1 MAAFNAGRSPLVT
14 VVTPAY
20 NVAKY
25 VGETVDSVLR
35 QTFRDFEYLVV
46 DDGSVD
52 NSVDVVK
59 AHVGDDPR
67 FRLVAGEHRGL
78 SAARNAGIRE
88 AKGEYIAFLDG
99 DDRWH
104 PRFLA
109 RQLQLIQS
117 LPPDVGVVFC
127 RSRLVLENG
136 TLVFFQWQRVGR
148 YDFDDFLVN
157 NNPARNGS
165 SLLIRKSCFADV
177 GGFGEDLRY
186 VEDLDMWLRIAEN
199 SKTPVLWASKY
210 FLVDMR
216 LRPGSIT
223 RDRAG
228 LESALSDMLESQTAK
243 LRRLPAG
250 LAYVRP
256 ALIAFKYGK
265 NEDLA
270 ECWAGRARS
279 VSSGQLAR
287 TVPGIRLLFWDT
299 LPRPARRAVRS
310 AQYSA
315 RELLKDVNL
324 RLRGGPGSMP
334 FSQSGRGG
342 GYRGGA
348 AVAGESGPAAAGA
361 GATARR
367 VLPVGAG
374 QPQGQGEDPHTAD

>member
-1 MAAFNAGRSPLVT
+1 MVAFNTGRSPLVT

-78 SAARNAGIRE
+78 SAARNAGVRE

-104 PRFLA
+104 PRFLE
-109 RQLQLIQS
+109 RQLRLIQS

-165 SLLIRKSCFADV
+165 SLLIRKSCFDDV
-177 GGFGEDLRY
+177 GGFDEELHHL
-186 VEDLDMWLRIAEN
+186 EDLDMWLRIAEN

-210 FLVDMR
+210 FLVDLR
-216 LRPGSIT
+216 LRPGSMS
-223 RDRAG
+223 RDRGDIDA
-228 LESALSDMLESQTAK
+228 ALNDMLESQTAK

-256 ALIAFKYGK
+256 AVTAFKYGG
-265 NEDLA
+265 NDDLA
-270 ECWAGRARS
+270 EYWAGQARS
-279 VSSGQLAR
+279 VGSGQLAR

-299 LPRPARRAVRS
+299 LPRPARNAVRS
-310 AQYSA
+310 VQYSA
-315 RELLKDVNL
+315 RELLKDVNH
-324 RLRGGPGSMP
+324 RLRGSQGS
-334 FSQSGRGG
+334 
-342 GYRGGA
+342 
-348 AVAGESGPAAAGA
+348 
-361 GATARR
+361 
-367 VLPVGAG
+367 
-374 QPQGQGEDPHTAD
+374 

>member
-1 MAAFNAGRSPLVT
+1 MVAFNTGRSPRVT

-46 DDGSVD
+46 DDGSED
-52 NSVDVVK
+52 NSVDIVK
-59 AHVGDDPR
+59 AHAGDDPR
-67 FRLVAGEHRGL
+67 FRLVAREHRGL

-104 PRFLA
+104 PRFLE
-109 RQLQLIQS
+109 RQLRLIQS

-157 NNPARNGS
+157 SNPARNGS

-177 GGFGEDLRY
+177 GGFDEELHHL
-186 VEDLDMWLRIAEN
+186 EDLDMWLRIAEN

-210 FLVDMR
+210 FLVDLR
-216 LRPGSIT
+216 LRPGSMS
-223 RDRAG
+223 RDRGDIDA
-228 LESALSDMLESQTAK
+228 ALNDMLESQTAK

-256 ALIAFKYGK
+256 AVTAFKYGG
-265 NEDLA
+265 NDDLA
-270 ECWAGRARS
+270 EYWAGQARS
-279 VSSGQLAR
+279 VSSSQLAR

-310 AQYSA
+310 LQYSA

-324 RLRGGPGSMP
+324 RLRGSLG
-334 FSQSGRGG
+334 
-342 GYRGGA
+342 
-348 AVAGESGPAAAGA
+348 
-361 GATARR
+361 T
-367 VLPVGAG
+367 
-374 QPQGQGEDPHTAD
+374 

>member
-1 MAAFNAGRSPLVT
+1 MAAFNTGRSPLVT

-78 SAARNAGIRE
+78 SAVRNAGIRE
-88 AKGEYIAFLDG
+88 AKGEYVAFLDG

-104 PRFLA
+104 PRFLE
-109 RQLQLIQS
+109 RQLRLIQS

-136 TLVFFQWQRVGR
+136 TPVFFQWQRAGR

-157 NNPARNGS
+157 SNPARNGS

-177 GGFGEDLRY
+177 GGFDEDLRY
-186 VEDLDMWLRIAEN
+186 IEDLDMWLRIAEN

-210 FLVDMR
+210 FLVDLR

-228 LESALSDMLESQTAK
+228 LESALSTMLESQTAK

-256 ALIAFKYGK
+256 AVTAFKYGG
-265 NEDLA
+265 NDELA
-270 ECWAGRARS
+270 EYWAGQARS

-310 AQYSA
+310 VQYSA

-334 FSQSGRGG
+334 FSQN
-342 GYRGGA
+342 
-348 AVAGESGPAAAGA
+348 
-361 GATARR
+361 
-367 VLPVGAG
+367 
-374 QPQGQGEDPHTAD
+374 

>member
-1 MAAFNAGRSPLVT
+1 MAAFNTGRSPLVT

-52 NSVDVVK
+52 NSADVVK

-67 FRLVAGEHRGL
+67 FRLVQGEHRGL

-104 PRFLA
+104 PKFLE

-136 TLVFFQWQRVGR
+136 TLVFLQWQRAGR

-157 NNPARNGS
+157 SNPARNGS

-177 GGFGEDLRY
+177 GGFDEDLRHL
-186 VEDLDMWLRIAEN
+186 EDLDMWLRIAAN

-210 FLVDMR
+210 FLVDLR
-216 LRPGSIT
+216 LRPGSMS
-223 RDRAG
+223 RDRG
-228 LESALSDMLESQTAK
+228 
-243 LRRLPAG
+243 RR
-250 LAYVRP
+250 
-256 ALIAFKYGK
+256 
-265 NEDLA
+265 
-270 ECWAGRARS
+270 
-279 VSSGQLAR
+279 SG
-287 TVPGIRLLFWDT
+287 
-299 LPRPARRAVRS
+299 
-310 AQYSA
+310 
-315 RELLKDVNL
+315 
-324 RLRGGPGSMP
+324 
-334 FSQSGRGG
+334 
-342 GYRGGA
+342 
-348 AVAGESGPAAAGA
+348 
-361 GATARR
+361 
-367 VLPVGAG
+367 
-374 QPQGQGEDPHTAD
+374 

>member
-1 MAAFNAGRSPLVT
+1 MAAVNAGRPPLVT

-20 NVAKY
+20 NIAKY
-25 VGETVDSVLR
+25 IGETVDSVLR

-46 DDGSVD
+46 DDGSTD

-67 FRLVAGEHRGL
+67 FRLVQGEHRGP

-88 AKGEYIAFLDG
+88 AKGQYIAFLDG

-104 PRFLA
+104 PRFLE

-136 TLVFFQWQRVGR
+136 TLVFLQWQRAGR
-148 YDFDDFLVN
+148 YDFDDVLVDS
-157 NNPARNGS
+157 NPARNGS
-165 SLLIRKSCFADV
+165 SLLIRTSCFADV
-177 GGFGEDLRY
+177 GGFDEDLRRL
-186 VEDLDMWLRIAEN
+186 EDLDMWLRIAAN

-216 LRPGSIT
+216 LRSDSRS
-223 RDRAG
+223 RDRADVAT
-228 LESALSDMLESQTAK
+228 ALDDMLEAQTAK

-256 ALIAFKYGK
+256 ALVAFKYGE

-270 ECWAGRARS
+270 EYWAGRARS
-279 VSSGQLAR
+279 VGSGQLAR

-310 AQYSA
+310 MQYSA

-324 RLRGGPGSMP
+324 RLRGSLGS
-334 FSQSGRGG
+334 
-342 GYRGGA
+342 
-348 AVAGESGPAAAGA
+348 
-361 GATARR
+361 
-367 VLPVGAG
+367 
-374 QPQGQGEDPHTAD
+374 